1 MRRGVVYQ
9 EFGSGRQGWYA
20 LNQGRGTRKGHKS
33 VSIRQPCWG
42 VRMEWGT
49 GSLWA
54 ESGCCCLP
62 YGLQAGKV
70 GSRVCRGTRETSR
83 SKANLRSTLL
93 PSLGLTSWG
102 MLVP

>member
-1 MRRGVVYQ
+1 MYQ

-49 GSLWA
+49 GSL
-54 ESGCCCLP
+54 SGLSLDVAACHMGFRLAKWE
-62 YGLQAGKV
+62 AGCV
-70 GSRVCRGTRETSR
+70 EVQGR
-83 SKANLRSTLL
+83 LL
-93 PSLGLTSWG
+93 GARLI
-102 MLVP
+102 